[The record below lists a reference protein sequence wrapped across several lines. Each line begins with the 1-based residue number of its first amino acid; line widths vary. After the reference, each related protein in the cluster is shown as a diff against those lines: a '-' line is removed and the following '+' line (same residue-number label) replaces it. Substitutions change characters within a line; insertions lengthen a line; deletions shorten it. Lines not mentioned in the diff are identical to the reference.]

1 MAKAKAKALL
11 TFTNGFFK
19 ENPVLRLVLG
29 TCPTLA
35 VTTMAKN
42 AIGMGIAATF
52 VLLGSNIVI
61 SLIRKI
67 VPDRVRIPVF
77 ITVIAGFTTIV
88 QLLLHAYA
96 PDIYKELGIY
106 IPLIVV
112 NCIILARA
120 EMFACKNSVGMSIL
134 DALGMGVGFTI
145 ALLIM
150 GSIREILG
158 SGTWMGL
165 PLTKDLF
172 DPAILMIL
180 PPGGFLAFGFIIA
193 AMNKFSSLKIRNK
206 EITSGCGMN
215 CPGCSA
221 NGNGG
226 DAA

>member
-1 MAKAKAKALL
+1 MAKSSGKALNI
-11 TFTNGFFK
+11 FTNGFIK

-42 AIGMGIAATF
+42 GIGMGIAATF

-61 SLIRKI
+61 SLLRKI
-67 VPDRVRIPVF
+67 VPDKVRIPVF

-88 QLLLHAYA
+88 EMLMHAYL

-134 DALGMGVGFTI
+134 DALGMGGGFTI

-150 GSIREILG
+150 GSIREIIG
-158 SGTWMGL
+158 SGTWMGYT
-165 PLTKDLF
+165 LTKDMF
-172 DPAILMIL
+172 DPAIIMIL
-180 PPGGFLAFGFIIA
+180 PPGGFLAFGFIVA
-193 AMNKFSSLKIRNK
+193 AINKFSSLKIRNK
-206 EITSGCGMN
+206 EIAQGCGLN
-215 CPGCSA
+215 CTGCPNS
-221 NGNGG
+221 NGG
-226 DAA
+226 DSQ

>member
-1 MAKAKAKALL
+1 MAKSTGKAAKVL
-11 TFTNGFFK
+11 TNGLIK

-42 AIGMGIAATF
+42 GIGMGIAATF

-67 VPDRVRIPVF
+67 VPDKVRIPVF

-88 QLLLHAYA
+88 EMLMHAYL

-120 EMFACKNSVGMSIL
+120 EMFASKNSVGKSIL
-134 DALGMGVGFTI
+134 DALGMGGGFTI

-158 SGTWMGL
+158 SGTWMGYT
-165 PLTKDLF
+165 LTKDLF
-172 DPAILMIL
+172 DPAVLMIL
-180 PPGGFLAFGFIIA
+180 PPGGFLAFGFIVA
-193 AMNKFSSLKIRNK
+193 AINKYSTLKIQNK
-206 EITSGCGMN
+206 EIASGCGIN
-215 CPGCSA
+215 CAGCP
-221 NGNGG
+221 NGHSGG
-226 DAA
+226 DKE